1 VGTGT
6 DPLRRR
12 QELAPRGGHYLFGPW
27 HDPLTCSSPGTPN
40 PRLLA
45 RGFVAL
51 DPKWAGPSGTVH
63 CLGCFCCRRA
73 ARRRGA
79 FMSEEHSNEEYVVG
93 QYGCANGRDYFR
105 VSTKHA
111 ECWAI
116 GKLSSNRARFRWSGQ
131 AARPRCPTRGR
142 GKQAVRS
149 TRQTGSITAERRA
162 RTARTDDGAKGR
174 RQARPTGA
182 ELAE

>member
-1 VGTGT
+1 
-6 DPLRRR
+6 
-12 QELAPRGGHYLFGPW
+12 
-27 HDPLTCSSPGTPN
+27 
-40 PRLLA
+40 
-45 RGFVAL
+45 
-51 DPKWAGPSGTVH
+51 
-63 CLGCFCCRRA
+63 
-73 ARRRGA
+73 
-79 FMSEEHSNEEYVVG
+79 MSEEDRNEEYVVG

-162 RTARTDDGAKGR
+162 RTRARTARTNERAKGW
-174 RQARPTGA
+174 QARPTGA
-182 ELAE
+182 KLAE